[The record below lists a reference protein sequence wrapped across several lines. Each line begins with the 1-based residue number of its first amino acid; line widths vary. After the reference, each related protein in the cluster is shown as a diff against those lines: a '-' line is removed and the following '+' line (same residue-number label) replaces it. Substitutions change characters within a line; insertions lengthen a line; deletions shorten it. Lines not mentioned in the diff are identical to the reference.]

1 MNKEHRLLEDLT
13 CGLLADLQSFQ
24 PNNTDFWRFQT
35 HPAARL
41 KHRLKE
47 QVLQLASRA
56 GFVRR
61 YYYVNEAR
69 ARLQAVLR
77 RLDGLEEFYELLQDE
92 HSRLLLVELLRFR
105 ILGSRYVRLPRNE
118 QGYWDTRMQL
128 DHNFLVQP
136 RTATMGS
143 HSLHH
148 YRLDDAH
155 GRIELHSTQLGLLCT
170 FLLEQYAYRKTPV
183 PVQAE
188 EGETVIDAGGCYGD
202 TALYF
207 AHRVGARGKVYCFEF
222 VPSNLDLLR
231 ANLTLNPDLAGR
243 IKLVEQPVWAAS
255 GESLRFHFDGP
266 STRLA
271 TEGDAQAVEF
281 ATRSIDDLVAR
292 EQIERVGFIKMDIE
306 GAELPALQGAE
317 QTIRAHRPKLAIS
330 VYHKDDDFVRIPAY
344 LHRLGVGYEF
354 FLDHFT
360 IFGEET
366 ILFAR
371 PV

>member
-35 HPAARL
+35 RPVAHL
-41 KHRLKE
+41 KHWLKE

-61 YYYVNEAR
+61 HYSVGEVR

-77 RLDGLEEFYELLQDE
+77 RMDGLEEFYELLQDE
-92 HSRLLLVELLRFR
+92 HSRQLLVKLLRFR